1 MKWKLIVG
9 GIIALALTATA
20 VIVSAKLSKDKGS
33 DQFEAAGAGIKESAA
48 AMPENDS
55 KNSVPGE
62 SDIMGEVCGQNVT
75 KLYFELRYSP
85 FKAHPLNYA
94 NPKEKAWD
102 SIKQGFWEKAFAA
115 ENGLTPTAEE
125 IDQYAKYNKSEFAAT
140 VRWPANPWPASTI
153 LSNFHIEA
161 VKESL
166 LNNFARNF
174 SYFRP

>member
-20 VIVSAKLSKDKGS
+20 VIVSAELSKDKGS
-33 DQFEAAGAGIKESAA
+33 DQFE
-48 AMPENDS
+48 
-55 KNSVPGE
+55 NSVPGE